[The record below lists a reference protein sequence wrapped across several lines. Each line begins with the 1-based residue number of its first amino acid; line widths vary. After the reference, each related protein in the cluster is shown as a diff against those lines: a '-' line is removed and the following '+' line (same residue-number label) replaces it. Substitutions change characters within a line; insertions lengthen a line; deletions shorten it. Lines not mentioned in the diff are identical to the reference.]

1 MTRCNARHV
10 LCAGL
15 LVVGVS
21 VSAQQSALPS
31 RSAQSAARMSN
42 ALVNALLGVAKERSS
57 SSLVGLSKS
66 VNGGPALHV
75 LSYRTWIAWRY
86 ASAAEQ
92 GGRFTPPPDMRLD
105 VVKVS
110 CGDSDLRHIFECSL
124 VSVINAEGNRVAP
137 VFYSAGPRIYRNGLR
152 EVTAIYHTH
161 DLADGFTV
169 TFADV
174 EGSEWSFEV
183 SADDA
188 ENELLLK
195 VDPMAAR

>member
-1 MTRCNARHV
+1 
-10 LCAGL
+10 
-15 LVVGVS
+15 
-21 VSAQQSALPS
+21 
-31 RSAQSAARMSN
+31 MSD
-42 ALVNALLGVAKERSS
+42 ALVDALLGVAKERSS

-75 LSYRTWIAWRY
+75 LSYRTLIAWRY

-92 GGRFTPPPDMRLD
+92 GGRFTPPNDMRLD

-110 CGDSDLRHIFECSL
+110 CGDSDLRHMFECSL
-124 VSVINAEGNRVAP
+124 VSVINAEGHGVAP
-137 VFYSAGPRIYRNGLR
+137 VFYRVGPRIYDGLR

-161 DLADGFTV
+161 DLTDGFTV

-174 EGSEWSFEV
+174 NGSEWSFEV
-183 SADDA
+183 SAGDA

-195 VDPMAAR
+195 LDARRPVALP

>member
-10 LCAGL
+10 LGAGL
-15 LVVGVS
+15 LVVSVS

-31 RSAQSAARMSN
+31 RSAQSATRMSN

-66 VNGGPALHV
+66 VNGGLALRV
-75 LSYRTWIAWRY
+75 LSYRTLIAWRY

-92 GGRFTPPPDMRLD
+92 GGRFTPPNDMRLD

-124 VSVINAEGNRVAP
+124 VMGRRV
-137 VFYSAGPRIYRNGLR
+137 G
-152 EVTAIYHTH
+152 
-161 DLADGFTV
+161 
-169 TFADV
+169 
-174 EGSEWSFEV
+174 
-183 SADDA
+183 
-188 ENELLLK
+188 
-195 VDPMAAR
+195 